1 MVAKTFFSYYN
12 NRVSLNKLNIMGQLE
27 IITGLDIGSSNIRVV
42 NLQRQPDNSWQIV
55 GAAERPA
62 EGVAKGMVTNI
73 EDLVS
78 AISEVLEQSER
89 MTGLPI
95 ESAVV
100 GISGTHIR
108 TLESNGVVAVA
119 KADKEITEE
128 DVSRAI
134 EAAQAVARPANYE
147 ILHVVPKDFTVDN
160 QPGIKDPVGMTGV
173 RLEVATQIIIGLS
186 SQIKNLTK
194 CVYRAGIDV
203 DDLVFGILACSE
215 STLTKQQKELGVAL
229 VNIGSQTTTMI
240 VYEEGEALHTAVLPV
255 GSNHITADLAIGLRT
270 SIETAESI
278 KLELVNLDMRKVS
291 KRDEIDLAKYS
302 GAEKER
308 TMVSL
313 KHVCEIAR
321 ARSEEILSLVDKELK
336 KINRSGL
343 LPSGVVLS
351 GGGSKLAGLIELAK
365 EKFKLPVFEGR
376 PLGAE
381 ESPVDKVNDPAYAVA
396 LGLAVWGTQG
406 AVKRGRIKIKFSSID
421 EVVGKIKE
429 WLGSLLP

>member
-1 MVAKTFFSYYN
+1 MWKRFLVAKTFFSYYN

-134 EAAQAVARPANYE
+134 EAAQAVATPANYE
-147 ILHVVPKDFTVDN
+147 ILHVIPKDFAIDN
-160 QPGIKDPVGMTGV
+160 QTGIKDPVGMTGV
-173 RLEVATQIIIGLS
+173 RLEVSAQIVMGLS
-186 SQIKNLTK
+186 AQIKNLTK
-194 CVYRAGIDV
+194 CV
-203 DDLVFGILACSE
+203 
-215 STLTKQQKELGVAL
+215 
-229 VNIGSQTTTMI
+229 
-240 VYEEGEALHTAVLPV
+240 
-255 GSNHITADLAIGLRT
+255 
-270 SIETAESI
+270 
-278 KLELVNLDMRKVS
+278 
-291 KRDEIDLAKYS
+291 
-302 GAEKER
+302 
-308 TMVSL
+308 
-313 KHVCEIAR
+313 
-321 ARSEEILSLVDKELK
+321 
-336 KINRSGL
+336 
-343 LPSGVVLS
+343 
-351 GGGSKLAGLIELAK
+351 
-365 EKFKLPVFEGR
+365 
-376 PLGAE
+376 
-381 ESPVDKVNDPAYAVA
+381 
-396 LGLAVWGTQG
+396 
-406 AVKRGRIKIKFSSID
+406 
-421 EVVGKIKE
+421 
-429 WLGSLLP
+429 